1 MKQGADSR
9 QETLLIVW
17 APHLV
22 TASSAWALSDCVWC
36 QSASGL
42 AQFTSHKPTLITA
55 HNDINITDI
64 TADGKNAVVSIHGQG
79 EALPLRQ

>member
-1 MKQGADSR
+1 M
-9 QETLLIVW
+9 W

-22 TASSAWALSDCVWC
+22 TTSSAWALSDCVWC

-55 HNDINITDI
+55 HNDI
-64 TADGKNAVVSIHGQG
+64 TADGKNAAVSIHGQG

>member
-9 QETLLIVW
+9 QETLLVSW

-55 HNDINITDI
+55 HNDINIT
-64 TADGKNAVVSIHGQG
+64 ADGGKNAVVSIHGQG